1 MQEVTKR
8 FTKNTL
14 WLILEY
20 LTRIISN
27 LVIGVFIARSLGVEN
42 FGSYSYIISWYVILF
57 GINKAGLDDVIYND
71 LIGRD
76 NPIDSI
82 INNAI
87 LVRLAF
93 TVSSICLV
101 GSVIVWTGDN
111 IAMILTLMII
121 LSIPQIFD
129 VIEVYFH
136 SQIQGKKISIIKNL
150 QLFVGSTLK
159 ALVIIYNGSFYFL
172 LAIISLEGA
181 ISSLLY
187 LNVYKNKGFIISIF
201 KPDFN
206 YIRSLLARSLPLLLS
221 SIVIYIYMRTDQIMI
236 MKFLGP
242 EETGIY
248 SSAIKISEGFY
259 FLPII
264 LSNSIFPLINK
275 HSKSSEES
283 NIWFLRL
290 YSFLIWSAIIIGI
303 ILYLTSDSLIILLYG
318 EEFSRASMIVRIH
331 CWSAIFVFIGVA
343 FNKFLV
349 ARNLTV
355 ISFYRTLAGALVNV
369 VLNFSLIPSYG
380 IAGAAVASLIAQ
392 IVSNFIF
399 DLFKPEIKA
408 HFYLKIS
415 AFLNPLLILK
425 K

>member
-1 MQEVTKR
+1 MQEVTKK
-8 FTKNTL
+8 FTRNTL
-14 WLILEY
+14 WLFFEY
-20 LTRIISN
+20 STRFFSN
-27 LVIGVFIARSLGVEN
+27 IVIGVYIARSLGVEN

-71 LIGRD
+71 IISR
-76 NPIDSI
+76 NKTIDSI

-93 TVSSICLV
+93 TIASIFIV
-101 GSVIVWTGDN
+101 GSVFIWTGDN
-111 IAMILTLMII
+111 TSMLLTLMIT

-129 VIEVYFH
+129 VIEAYFL
-136 SQIQGKKISIIKNL
+136 SQIQGRTISIIKSI
-150 QLFVGSTLK
+150 QLFVGSILK
-159 ALVIIYNGSFYFL
+159 VLVIIYDGSFYYL
-172 LAIISLEGA
+172 ILIIALEGA

-187 LNVYKNKGFIISIF
+187 LNIFKNKGFKISIF
-201 KPDFN
+201 KPDLS
-206 YIRSLLARSLPLLLS
+206 YIRDLLARSSPLLLS

-236 MKFLGP
+236 MKLLGP

-259 FLPII
+259 FLPMI

-275 HSKSSEES
+275 HSESSKKS
-283 NIWFLRL
+283 NKWFLRL
-290 YSFLIWSAIIIGI
+290 YSFLIWSAITIGI

-318 EEFSRASMIVRIH
+318 EEYSKASMIVKIH
-331 CWSAIFVFIGVA
+331 CWTAIFVFIGVA

-355 ISFYRTLAGALVNV
+355 ISFYRNLAGAVVNV
-369 VLNFSLIPSYG
+369 VLNFTLIPKFG
-380 IAGAAVASLIAQ
+380 IAGAAVASLVSQ

-399 DLFKPEIKA
+399 DLFIAEIKT

-415 AFLNPLLILK
+415 AFLNPFLILK